1 MNDLGLIGKKLIVGF
16 LILLNLSTLQATSI
30 SNYAEMGLALAAI
43 PFDMAAQKHDLEK
56 DTKKAAFHHLY
67 ANSINILKNSLY
79 LFNNFK
85 FQRQLGRINLG
96 SRDVLVHYA
105 LIVADLKSLYKNL
118 KELAPARKQTAS
130 HQVGSEDLL
139 NFDFDEEES
148 IEDFFDFDFDEEES
162 IEEATPETTF
172 DEADEIVDDEKLS
185 ELARRVRLFILPSL
199 KGLTSFALAC
209 AQSGATPYESI
220 SRKPARYLAAAAHLF
235 TRLFAE
241 YSVSKSTARYKK
253 LLKAALILN
262 SAWLAYEATRYVA
275 TLPILNR
282 QPEDLRNLNER
293 QEPFIPLQRQAGEC
307 SVCYD
312 DADLLRLHCGHAV
325 CCQDCLDHQLNANA
339 LNTVTCPQQGCT
351 ERINRNEFRDIT
363 NNNEQRLAAYDAAM
377 QPVRPTTP
385 EAAAALGAK
394 PCPGRGC
401 GVPIYRNGGCQ
412 HMTCRRCD
420 HQFCWVCLGNWNRG
434 NSPCS
439 SYQCW
444 RPFSFEI

>member
-1 MNDLGLIGKKLIVGF
+1 MNYLVLIGRKLIVG
-16 LILLNLSTLQATSI
+16 LMILQNLSTLQATSI

-43 PFDMAAQKHDLEK
+43 PFDMAAQKHTLEK
-56 DTKKAAFHHLY
+56 DTKKATFHHLY
-67 ANSINILKNSLY
+67 VNSINILKNSLY

-85 FQRQLGRINLG
+85 FQRQLGRMNLG

-118 KELAPARKQTAS
+118 RVLAPARKQAAS
-130 HQVGSEDLL
+130 DQVPSDDLL
-139 NFDFDEEES
+139 N
-148 IEDFFDFDFDEEES
+148 FDFDEEES

-172 DEADEIVDDEKLS
+172 DEAEEIVDDEKLS
-185 ELARRVRLFILPSL
+185 ELARRLRLFILPSL

-209 AQSGATPYESI
+209 SQSGATPYESI
-220 SRKPARYLAAAAHLF
+220 SRKQARYLAAAAHLF

-241 YSVSKSTARYKK
+241 YSVSKSTTRYKK
-253 LLKAALILN
+253 LLTAALILN
-262 SAWLAYEATRYVA
+262 SAWLAYEATQYVI
-275 TLPILNR
+275 TLPMLNR
-282 QPEDLRNLNER
+282 QPEELQNRNEN
-293 QEPFIPLQRQAGEC
+293 QELFVPLQRQAGEC

-325 CCQDCLDHQLNANA
+325 CCQGCLDHQLNANA
-339 LNTVTCPQQGCT
+339 LNTVTCPQHGCN
-351 ERINRNEFRDIT
+351 EQINRNEFRDIT

-412 HMTCRRCD
+412 HMTCNQCRHINFVGFVWEIGIEAMALVVHFSATD
-420 HQFCWVCLGNWNRG
+420 HLVLKFR
-434 NSPCS
+434 
-439 SYQCW
+439 
-444 RPFSFEI
+444 F